1 MVSRAVQ
8 FRFTLILTLMNFIH
22 IKKKMIRPKMKAKQ
36 KSLEEELEYL
46 LVMQMT
52 MLVMSI
58 RVQIACQVVSVLS
71 NSWHLS
77 VNASVSRDIRTR
89 GMLEGVT
96 ATCMN

>member
-22 IKKKMIRPKMKAKQ
+22 MKKMIRPKMKAKQ

-52 MLVMSI
+52 MLVTSI
-58 RVQIACQVVSVLS
+58 
-71 NSWHLS
+71 
-77 VNASVSRDIRTR
+77 
-89 GMLEGVT
+89 
-96 ATCMN
+96 